1 MFWFAVL
8 IPISFILVSLAKA
21 SPQAV
26 EDLYSLGVYR
36 YISQP
41 LSKITGVAFLSLG
54 ELLFYTFIAWVVLK
68 LFALARA
75 LFLKNKELLSK
86 TIAQMIAALSIL
98 LFLFVMLWGLN
109 YYRMPLSQSANLDT
123 EDHTAEDLRKLCN
136 YLIKEANS
144 YRDKIKEDSGG
155 VMKLSQ
161 NKNITISRAH
171 LGYESISSQY
181 PMLEGNYGKPKI
193 VLGSKLMSYAGIA
206 GIFFPFTIEAN
217 VNGDLPEV
225 TLPSTIAHEMA
236 HQRGYAR
243 EDEANFISFL
253 TCMASPDIEYKYS
266 GTILALIH
274 SINALHGVDK
284 DKALELAEEYSP
296 GLERDLADI
305 NAYWKKFEGPIERTS
320 TRLNN
325 TYLKANN
332 QKDGVKS
339 YGRMVDLLLSYYKSK
354 ILD

>member
-1 MFWFAVL
+1 
-8 IPISFILVSLAKA
+8 
-21 SPQAV
+21 
-26 EDLYSLGVYR
+26 
-36 YISQP
+36 
-41 LSKITGVAFLSLG
+41 
-54 ELLFYTFIAWVVLK
+54 
-68 LFALARA
+68 
-75 LFLKNKELLSK
+75 
-86 TIAQMIAALSIL
+86 
-98 LFLFVMLWGLN
+98 
-109 YYRMPLSQSANLDT
+109 
-123 EDHTAEDLRKLCN
+123 
-136 YLIKEANS
+136 
-144 YRDKIKEDSGG
+144 
-155 VMKLSQ
+155 
-161 NKNITISRAH
+161 
-171 LGYESISSQY
+171 
-181 PMLEGNYGKPKI
+181 
-193 VLGSKLMSYAGIA
+193 MSYAGIA
-206 GIFFPFTIEAN
+206 GIFSPFTIEAN

-225 TLPSTIAHEMA
+225 MLPSTIAHEMA

>member
-1 MFWFAVL
+1 
-8 IPISFILVSLAKA
+8 
-21 SPQAV
+21 
-26 EDLYSLGVYR
+26 
-36 YISQP
+36 
-41 LSKITGVAFLSLG
+41 
-54 ELLFYTFIAWVVLK
+54 
-68 LFALARA
+68 
-75 LFLKNKELLSK
+75 
-86 TIAQMIAALSIL
+86 MIAALSIL

-109 YYRMPLSQSANLDT
+109 YYRMPLSQFANLDT

-253 TCMASPDIEYKYS
+253 ACMASPDIEYKYS

-284 DKALELAEEYSP
+284 DKALELAEEYNP